1 MDLPKASD
9 IKDHQLLIATS
20 HAYNFSTEAL
30 EVLLR
35 YLQDRWQRVKINTT
49 FISWHQLELCKSQSL
64 VPYYLIFTSMICFFA
79 LKGIDICNFA
89 DDVTPF
95 VSNSDLKSVLET
107 LKVNSE
113 LTRTWF
119 EMNYMKLNKD
129 KCHLLISGN
138 KNEQM
143 WANVDKYIA
152 WESNNVKLRGI
163 TIDNNLKFDKHM
175 SNISSKANRKLS
187 ALTRV
192 ATFLPFKKG
201 HILIKVLL
209 SHNLNIAQSYRCFME
224 GKLIW

>member
-1 MDLPKASD
+1 MDLSKASD
-9 IKDHQLLIATS
+9 IKDHELLIATS
-20 HAYNFSTEAL
+20 HAYFSTEAL

-49 FISWHQLELCKSQSL
+49 FISWPQLELCKSQSL
-64 VPYYLIFTSMICFFA
+64 VPYYLIFTSICFFA

-89 DDVTPF
+89 DDTTPF

-107 LKVNSE
+107 LEDNSE

-119 EMNYMKLNKD
+119 EMSYMKLNKD
-129 KCHLLISGN
+129 KCHFLISGN

-143 WANVDKYIA
+143 WTNLDKDIA
-152 WESNNVKLRGI
+152 WESNNVKLRGT

-192 ATFLPFKKG
+192 AS
-201 HILIKVLL
+201 I
-209 SHNLNIAQSYRCFME
+209 
-224 GKLIW
+224 